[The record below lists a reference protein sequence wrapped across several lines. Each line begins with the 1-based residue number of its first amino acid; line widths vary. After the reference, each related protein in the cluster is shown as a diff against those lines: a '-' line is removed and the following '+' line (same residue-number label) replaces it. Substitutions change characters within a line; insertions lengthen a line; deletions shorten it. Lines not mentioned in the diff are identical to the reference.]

1 MNNHTRIIGLTGG
14 IGTGKT
20 TVSNYLASQY
30 QLPVLDADIFAR
42 EAVQTGSPILREIFE
57 RYGDRVKLPNNHLNR
72 QALGEIIFNNTAEKR
87 WLESKIH
94 PYVRSRF
101 SEELAQLD
109 INTIVFVIP
118 LLFEANLTHLV
129 TEIWVVSCDRAQQIQ
144 RLQQRNGLTTAQAIN
159 RIDSQIPLAEKI
171 AKADVAL
178 DNNSTLEKLFIQID
192 EALKRKDTELN

>member
-1 MNNHTRIIGLTGG
+1 MNNHRRIIGLTGG

-42 EAVQTGSPILREIFE
+42 EAVQPGSSIVREIFE
-57 RYGDRVKLPNNHLNR
+57 RYGDRVKLPHQELNR
-72 QALGEIIFNNTAEKR
+72 QALGEIIFNNPEEKH

-109 INTIVFVIP
+109 ADTIVFAIP

-129 TEIWVVSCDRAQQIQ
+129 TEIWVVSCDRSLQIQ
-144 RLQQRNGLTTAQAIN
+144 RLQQRNGLTISQAIN

-171 AKADVAL
+171 AKADVVL
-178 DNNSTLEKLFIQID
+178 DNNSTLENLFAQVD
-192 EALKRKDTELN
+192 EVLKRKNTA